1 MNTALFDSD
10 VIALNSGSKTDDV
23 LYDIKKNDITV
34 TTTTTELLSSPNFLR
49 IPLKPIE
56 KPPTNEFINEKRW
69 VSLQSLDLVWL
80 VLGLHFYNHEMLMG
94 NTFIARI

>member
-10 VIALNSGSKTDDV
+10 VIALNSGSKIDDV

-34 TTTTTELLSSPNFLR
+34 TTTTTTTTELLSSPNFLR

-56 KPPTNEFINEKRW
+56 KPPTDEFINEKRW
-69 VSLQSLDLVWL
+69 VSLQSLDLDSLAVIGFAFL
-80 VLGLHFYNHEMLMG
+80 
-94 NTFIARI
+94 